1 MDIKAFYTSY
11 YLQLLFYVNMYNFSK
26 GKLKDNHN
34 DFFKKKKWGEL
45 NLNQLFQKPIHQKY
59 GTKQKKKSINLN
71 LKVSL
76 Q

>member
-26 GKLKDNHN
+26 GKLKDKHN
-34 DFFKKKKWGEL
+34 DLFKKKMRWV
-45 NLNQLFQKPIHQKY
+45 KP
-59 GTKQKKKSINLN
+59 KSIISKTNPSKLWDKAKKN
-71 LKVSL
+71 